1 MMYIQ
6 DFPRCPSPQTPEKLP
21 QFARGLLFFIRGQN
35 LPSHVLN
42 KLCEYN
48 FEKSAGI
55 EFVHSMSGDHFE
67 ELERHGKNGLAS
79 AINRLGVKPQQGETL
94 QLCYVVRNPI
104 LTRGFFSYP
113 ANKVDIVVRK
123 FE

>member
-6 DFPRCPSPQTPEKLP
+6 DFPRNTSQQSPENLP
-21 QFARGLLFFIRGQN
+21 QFARDLLFFIKGQK
-35 LPSHVLN
+35 LPLHVLN

-67 ELERHGKNGLAS
+67 ELNRHGKNGLAS
-79 AINRLGVKPQQGETL
+79 AISRLNAKPRQGETL
-94 QLCYVVRNPI
+94 QLCYVVGNPM
-104 LTRGFFSYP
+104 LTPSLFLTP
-113 ANKVDIVVRK
+113 VKCHVQLTM
-123 FE
+123 